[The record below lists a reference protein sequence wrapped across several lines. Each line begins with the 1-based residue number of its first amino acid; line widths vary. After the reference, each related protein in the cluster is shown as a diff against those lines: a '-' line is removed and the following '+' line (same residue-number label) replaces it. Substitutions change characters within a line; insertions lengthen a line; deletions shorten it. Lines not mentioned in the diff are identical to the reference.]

1 MANVLV
7 FAEVR
12 GGELRKVAF
21 EAVTA
26 ARQLADLSGG
36 GSVHAVLAGVACH
49 VEQHINFV
57 SIYALSQ
64 LRDIE
69 CPHLD
74 PMFCTRTGQCGLLIV

>member
-26 ARQLADLSGG
+26 ARNRQPGRSASF
-36 GSVHAVLAGVACH
+36 SWPVTKK
-49 VEQHINFV
+49 
-57 SIYALSQ
+57 
-64 LRDIE
+64 
-69 CPHLD
+69 
-74 PMFCTRTGQCGLLIV
+74 PMKAP